1 MSKIQLHDRGH
12 ERIFN
17 ASSKTFDHSSN
28 AFAHDHSPFNVCEPR
43 EKYTPAAGS
52 ENYRDV
58 IELSKMWFGDGTEFT
73 SIVLG

>member
-1 MSKIQLHDRGH
+1 MSKIRLHDRGH